1 MMMIHHHLFT
11 FNRFFTIFIF
21 VPRLLKPPRTIF
33 LHIRSQ
39 TPSIFVCLCCFS
51 RSVKLFNTRNPRSL
65 KVTPRNYFQE
75 KDRFQRLFYSDIT
88 SSYHFSTDSYLHKF
102 MTLFFLFLWECARAK
117 LLPSQL
123 GLEKTQN
130 SPFAPNKIINFLN
143 FSNNEKFT
151 LRTQHDHHCF
161 SLKNSENWWSCWMQ
175 RMVKP
180 ILLGFRGGLLAAEA
194 ATFHCTRQWT

>member
-88 SSYHFSTDSYLHKF
+88 SSYHFFTDSNLHTF
-102 MTLFFLFLWECARAK
+102 MTLNNSNFWESAWFLQATM
-117 LLPSQL
+117 SQIEHRGEL
-123 GLEKTQN
+123 VLFCDSGL
-130 SPFAPNKIINFLN
+130 FALHTMHRCRVNLMVIGLKY
-143 FSNNEKFT
+143 NEK
-151 LRTQHDHHCF
+151 
-161 SLKNSENWWSCWMQ
+161 
-175 RMVKP
+175 
-180 ILLGFRGGLLAAEA
+180 
-194 ATFHCTRQWT
+194 